1 VTAAA
6 GALPQEKE
14 AMPVTEKDVRNAL
27 KTVKD
32 PELHLDLVVL
42 GLVYDI
48 DVAEDGAV
56 HIVIS
61 LTSPGCPVA
70 GQILEDARTA
80 ALGVEGVEKVEVEL
94 TFDPPWTPERISPLI
109 RSSLGI

>member
-1 VTAAA
+1 
-6 GALPQEKE
+6 
-14 AMPVTEKDVRNAL
+14 MPVTEKDVRKAL

-48 DVAEDGAV
+48 DVADDDSV
-56 HIVIS
+56 HVTIS

-80 ALGVEGVEKVEVEL
+80 VMGVPGVEKAEVEL
-94 TFDPPWTPERISPLI
+94 TFDPPWTPDRISPLI